1 MIAQIL
7 FNGLVAGCLYV
18 LSGISFGLVYSSTG
32 VFHFANVAVYTIGGF
47 SFYQFFAIW
56 QFPFFLSLIFGL
68 CCAALIGVLMEWVCY
83 MPLREK
89 NATALQVFLTSVG
102 LAFVLQNIYL
112 LIWKSDPHLVPIHEA
127 LLYGRQMGIIRITYL
142 QMITLVLVPIL
153 WLVLHIFMGKTKI
166 GKAIRA
172 FAADPSTAELMG
184 INTRSVRVVVF
195 AIGST
200 LIAVVA
206 QLQIMDLGID
216 ISSGFDI
223 VIIGTIAALFGGR
236 WGISGI
242 AIVSLLLGLIENA
255 GMILLAVQW
264 KYVVL
269 FGIVIFLL
277 YLKPKAIFGD
287 ENT

>member
-7 FNGLVAGCLYV
+7 FNGLVAGCLYI

-32 VFHFANVAVYTIGGF
+32 VFHFANVSVYTVGGL
-47 SFYQFFAIW
+47 SFYQFYAIW
-56 QFPFFLSLIFGL
+56 NFPFFISLILGL
-68 CCAALIGVLMEWVCY
+68 CCAAIINVSMEWICY

-89 NATALQVFLTSVG
+89 KASALQVFLTSVG

-112 LIWKSDPHLVPIHEA
+112 LIWKSDPHVVPISET
-127 LLYGRQMGIIRITYL
+127 LLYGRQMGSIRITYL
-142 QMITLVLVPIL
+142 QIITLVLVPIL
-153 WLVLHIFMGKTKI
+153 WLVLHSFMSKTKI

-184 INTRSVRVVVF
+184 INTRWVRIVVF

-216 ISSGFDI
+216 VNSGFNI

-236 WGISGI
+236 WGITGI
-242 AIVSLLLGLIENA
+242 AIVSLLLGIIENA
-255 GMILLAVQW
+255 AMILLSAQW

-269 FGIVIFLL
+269 FGIVIILL

-287 ENT
+287 